1 MAAPAAGVVSPPARY
16 FAGTGALFMQA
27 ADRLGLREHT
37 YRIAGH
43 DVVVRT
49 AGDDLVQRT
58 HPALVR
64 PTTSDATTLE
74 STADGPASTLGP
86 PREPS
91 LVVEMWDSVRSGVP
105 IGTTPWAA
113 DDFRPLGLVEPF
125 CTDRFVTAVDVHT
138 ASLSLYDRQTSTAR
152 FWLEDAQ
159 HMAYWQS
166 ASPLRLILSW
176 WAATLGMQLTH
187 VAAVAGAR
195 GAALVVGGGGAGKS
209 TTSLSCV
216 TRGLRFL
223 GDDYCLLDP
232 APPEPTV
239 HRVYATAK
247 LRPDAFA
254 RLPELLPLA
263 RNAARLDREKAVL
276 DLLPTYADSLAE
288 SAPIRAI
295 LIPRV
300 TGRFEVRRASPS
312 AVLRAM
318 APSTVFGLFGATD
331 GSLAHLARLSR
342 TVPGYEVELGD
353 DVQGVVDTVT
363 GILS

>member
-1 MAAPAAGVVSPPARY
+1 VAAPAAGVVSPPARY

-64 PTTSDATTLE
+64 PTTSDATT
-74 STADGPASTLGP
+74 
-86 PREPS
+86 REPS